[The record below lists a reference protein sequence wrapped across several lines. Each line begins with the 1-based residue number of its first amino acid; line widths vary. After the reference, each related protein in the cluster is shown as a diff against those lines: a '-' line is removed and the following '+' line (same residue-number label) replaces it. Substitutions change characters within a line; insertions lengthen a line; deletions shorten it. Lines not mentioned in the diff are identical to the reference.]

1 MRGGL
6 DEDCIAGRES
16 MSLTELCCVYGGPG
30 RFWQQEYPVSAVMFL
45 SLGSLASFK
54 IVINEVP
61 PPEDEGSVIEYTP
74 DEAAA
79 TTAAIVNVARAVVA
93 KMPLY
98 TPAAPA
104 SGGIDLSNMSP
115 ADQARE
121 LARQQREQIKASL
134 TSTMGGGKFEL
145 TRRDG
150 PRERD

>member
-1 MRGGL
+1 M
-6 DEDCIAGRES
+6 
-16 MSLTELCCVYGGPG
+16 
-30 RFWQQEYPVSAVMFL
+30 SAVMFL

-61 PPEDEGSVIEYTP
+61 PPDDEGSVIEYTP

-79 TTAAIVNVARAVVA
+79 TTAAIVKVARSIVA

-98 TPAAPA
+98 TPAAPTA
-104 SGGIDLSNMSP
+104 GGVDLSNMSP

-134 TSTMGGGKFEL
+134 SSTMGGGKFEL

-150 PRERD
+150 PRE